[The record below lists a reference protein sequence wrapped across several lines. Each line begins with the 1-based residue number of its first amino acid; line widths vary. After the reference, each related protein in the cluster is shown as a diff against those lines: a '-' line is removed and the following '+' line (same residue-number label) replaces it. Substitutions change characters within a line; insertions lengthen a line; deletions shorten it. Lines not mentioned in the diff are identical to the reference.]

1 MSNILVPIDFSK
13 TSDNAVDYAIE
24 LAIQIKSKLVV
35 LQHVL
40 QPVVVTDAL
49 YTINAE
55 DVLAYKN
62 DVEVKLQEYALMVKE
77 KCNRSIVILTE
88 IGAGNLE
95 NEVAN
100 CCLKKDIAFV
110 IMGITGAN
118 ELEAKLIGSNTLN
131 VSESIENPLFI
142 VPPQY
147 KFKHISK
154 ALLLTDYENTN
165 ENLPMKAFTYLLDS
179 LNPILDVVHIANA
192 PKIDSF
198 EASVEKFELKNLLEK
213 YSPTFKVKYSDDFV
227 FAVNEMVL
235 ENNYQLLICISQQ
248 KNWLQKFLGKSHTH
262 QLAFNA
268 KVPLLI
274 LHK

>member
-55 DVLAYKN
+55 DVLAYKK

-77 KCNRSIVILTE
+77 KCNRNIEILTE

-100 CCLKKDIAFV
+100 CCLKNDIAFV
-110 IMGITGAN
+110 VMGITGAS

-192 PKIDSF
+192 PKSDSF
-198 EASVEKFELKNLLEK
+198 EASAEKFELKNLLEN

-235 ENNYQLLICISQQ
+235 ENNYQLLICIYQQ